1 MRGFNACFK
10 LKLILLLDKIVG
22 DKYFSYILRHF
33 DVVIIW
39 SFVTDI
45 KYNFLEKSFPHF
57 VIAYVQMKR
66 GDGVFFFG
74 FPLLQSDLEVAVQTS
89 TVGDLRGRN
98 ILRALFHPIFN
109 EIGKHDN
116 HFALLLP
123 YHPPKVGD
131 SRLHWRLAS
140 DVIFRRVLWPLKN
153 RQRIKKKKKK
163 KKRNQF
169 IRKTI
174 GEKLIVIDETK
185 FFHPIRRNSNPR
197 IKISVERISSRSI
210 TVRIN

>member
-1 MRGFNACFK
+1 
-10 LKLILLLDKIVG
+10 
-22 DKYFSYILRHF
+22 
-33 DVVIIW
+33 
-39 SFVTDI
+39 
-45 KYNFLEKSFPHF
+45 
-57 VIAYVQMKR
+57 MKR

-74 FPLLQSDLEVAVQTS
+74 FPLLQGDLEVAVQTS

-163 KKRNQF
+163 ETESIYQKDDRRKINRNRNF
-169 IRKTI
+169 SIRFDEILILELKLVSSVFRADRLQLESI
-174 GEKLIVIDETK
+174 NIFNNCIVHRIRYQSIISISGERSLLIT
-185 FFHPIRRNSNPR
+185 SPR
-197 IKISVERISSRSI
+197 ERCPL
-210 TVRIN
+210 

>member
-33 DVVIIW
+33 DDVIIW

-163 KKRNQF
+163 RNG
-169 IRKTI
+169 INLSERRS
-174 GEKLIVIDETK
+174 EK
-185 FFHPIRRNSNPR
+185 N
-197 IKISVERISSRSI
+197 
-210 TVRIN
+210 

>member
-33 DVVIIW
+33 DDVIIW
-39 SFVTDI
+39 CFTDI

-163 KKRNQF
+163 ETESIYQKDDRRKINRNRWNEIF
-169 IRKTI
+169 PS
-174 GEKLIVIDETK
+174 DSTK
-185 FFHPIRRNSNPR
+185 F
-197 IKISVERISSRSI
+197 
-210 TVRIN
+210 